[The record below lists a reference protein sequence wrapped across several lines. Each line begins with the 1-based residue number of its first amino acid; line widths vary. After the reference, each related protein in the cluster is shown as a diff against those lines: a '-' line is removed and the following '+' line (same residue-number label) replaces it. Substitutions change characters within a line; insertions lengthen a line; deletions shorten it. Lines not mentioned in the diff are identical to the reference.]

1 MRIDPHGMIG
11 GYPAPVVRKLIRR
24 LSALMFWNEADVR
37 KAAAV
42 SFREAGALLTVLH
55 RQRLV
60 ERNRGENRSTWHV
73 TQLGQT
79 FASATMAKP
88 ITRRTAERALSE
100 FLERVR
106 RVNGDACFLAKVTKV
121 ILFGS
126 MLRDGLDR
134 LSDVDVA
141 VQLDPK
147 ELDQERAR
155 VLNKKRVAE
164 FERKGHRFSNF
175 LERELYW
182 HREAFHFLKGRSR
195 SIALVDYNEEKAFV
209 DKVPHQFLVGES
221 DKKPATASTVKRRGP
236 RRPKGCPF

>member
-1 MRIDPHGMIG
+1 M
-11 GYPAPVVRKLIRR
+11 AKLI
-24 LSALMFWNEADVR
+24 
-37 KAAAV
+37 
-42 SFREAGALLTVLH
+42 T
-55 RQRLV
+55 
-60 ERNRGENRSTWHV
+60 RS
-73 TQLGQT
+73 
-79 FASATMAKP
+79 
-88 ITRRTAERALSE
+88 TAERALSE
-100 FLERVR
+100 FLNRVWQ
-106 RVNGDACFLAKVTKV
+106 VNSDEYFLAKVTKV

-126 MLRDGLDR
+126 LLRGDVDR

-147 ELDQERAR
+147 EPDRERAR

-195 SIALVDYNEEKAFV
+195 SIALVDYKEEKAFV
-209 DKVPHQFLVGES
+209 DKVQHRFLLGEA
-221 DKKPATASTVKRRGP
+221 DKNSATASTVKRRGP